1 VTRLYS
7 VGKVKP
13 SGSDDEEEEED
24 LDDDDAQVYFFKKK
38 IALEYSVYLLH

>member
-13 SGSDDEEEEED
+13 SGSDDEEEEEE
-24 LDDDDAQVYFFKKK
+24 LDDDDAQVYFC
-38 IALEYSVYLLH
+38 Y